1 MTLEKNVRDFVK
13 LGLVAISGLVLA
25 AGQAQAQNEP
35 ELLSVHANWT
45 AYTVMED
52 GKKVCYM
59 VSRPQKDEG
68 NYSKR
73 GDIFALITHRP
84 SENTNNVFSYMAG
97 YPYKG
102 DSEVTVTIDDEK
114 FALFTYEESAWAPD
128 SRTDKRLSDAIQA
141 GSTMVVKGISSR
153 GTNTTDTFSLK
164 GSSAAHKAISDSC
177 GI

>member
-1 MTLEKNVRDFVK
+1 MTLVRNVRDFTK
-13 LGLVAISGLVLA
+13 LSLLGVAVLVLS
-25 AGQAQAQNEP
+25 AGQSQAQNEP
-35 ELLSVHANWT
+35 EMVSVHGNWT

-84 SENTNNVFSYMAG
+84 SENTNNVFSYMTG
-97 YPYKG
+97 YPYKS
-102 DSEVTVTIDDEK
+102 DSEVTLTIDGEA

-128 SRTDKRLSDAIQA
+128 SKTDKRLSDAIQS
-141 GSTMVVKGISSR
+141 GSTMIVKGVSSR